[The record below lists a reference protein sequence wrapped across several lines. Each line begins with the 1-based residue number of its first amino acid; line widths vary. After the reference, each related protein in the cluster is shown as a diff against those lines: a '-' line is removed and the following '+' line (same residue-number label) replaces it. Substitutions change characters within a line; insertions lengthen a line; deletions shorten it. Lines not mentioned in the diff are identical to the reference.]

1 MGSQEER
8 INHLDCGFCLKGK
21 ITVELK
27 HEFLVHITISDDF
40 QISDTLSFILFFS
53 PNIISYLI
61 YELKEVLF
69 QMKAKSISW
78 NPDVATQLL
87 LASDDDATP
96 MAQVWDLR
104 YANAPLKTLEGHQRG
119 ILATAWCVQ
128 DSSLL
133 MTAAKD
139 NK

>member
-1 MGSQEER
+1 
-8 INHLDCGFCLKGK
+8 
-21 ITVELK
+21 
-27 HEFLVHITISDDF
+27 
-40 QISDTLSFILFFS
+40 
-53 PNIISYLI
+53 
-61 YELKEVLF
+61 
-69 QMKAKSISW
+69 MKAKSISW